1 MLIASRKEI
10 CENLTSI
17 LSLENLRIGNKSLF
31 LNSLDLFEKTNLD
44 FEDCVLL
51 SSLIPEDKLYS
62 HDKGLEQF
70 KNEVVIKQV

>member
-1 MLIASRKEI
+1 LLIACGKEI

-70 KNEVVIKQV
+70 KNEVVIKPV

>member
-1 MLIASRKEI
+1 LLIASRKEI